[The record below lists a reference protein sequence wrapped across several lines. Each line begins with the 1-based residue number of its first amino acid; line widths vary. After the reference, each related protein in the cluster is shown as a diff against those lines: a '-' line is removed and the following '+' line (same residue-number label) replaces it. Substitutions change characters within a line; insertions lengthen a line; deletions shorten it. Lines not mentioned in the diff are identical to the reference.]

1 MKSSEINDMAPM
13 EYKEFHNEN
22 GQPYCGL
29 IKYCD
34 DDQYSEA
41 MSIIQSKKT
50 GCADIIHIPLDT
62 SCTHDIHVIPGYISW
77 KEKSNDQR
85 RDAR

>member
-22 GQPYCGL
+22 GQLCGL
-29 IKYCD
+29 IKYYD
-34 DDQYSEA
+34 DNQYSEA
-41 MSIIQSKKT
+41 MGIIQSKKT
-50 GCADIIHIPLDT
+50 DCADIFHIPPDP
-62 SCTHDIHVIPGYISW
+62 SYTHDIHVIAGYISW

-85 RDAR
+85 